1 MLLIAALALAIVW
14 ATVIVVVVG
23 LCRDAARG
31 DRALRPVARAAHEP
45 AHLRLIAS

>member
-14 ATVIVVVVG
+14 VSVIVVVVG

-31 DRALRPVARAAHEP
+31 DRALSHRRQRGARAARMRVV
-45 AHLRLIAS
+45 A